1 MNPRRL
7 TLQNVGRFETFDL
20 ELHDGCTALLGGN
33 GAGKSTVLNAI
44 EAALFA
50 NGGRDLG
57 AMLAPFGDRLEITLW
72 FEHRGRDYR
81 VRRGMKRGGSA
92 TLDLEQY
99 VLHPDAV
106 GAQEDGGW
114 IPLTREST
122 AATQAELERLLGL
135 TRRAFRSSSF
145 LAQREANAFL
155 KATAG
160 DKKQILGEMLDG
172 PGLWPRLAKLAGQD
186 AARVEAEIAGDLQR
200 IQEREEIAAREPEI
214 LTLHGQALILNDAA
228 SDGLDD
234 AESVL
239 EAAQAAMQANAAAA
253 ERHKA
258 AVAAHRTAEME
269 RARAM
274 TELQAAQGFADKLE
288 PARKQLAELEERA
301 ARIPYLEKWVDEQ
314 KVARSDR
321 DLAAAQ
327 RQAGMNAAASLDL
340 EAQRIRR
347 EGVLLGEEQTR
358 RTDQLAALRHA
369 EDGHATCDRCRQ
381 TLGVEARAAAIAS
394 LTAEI
399 DAAEKTIAAKA
410 VESRLAD
417 QRHRDAIAE
426 FEAIIVPGL
435 PTVTVDHTVE
445 LAAARQAAEQRG
457 TVATLIAG
465 YEEHALALDALTANL
480 AGAAATLLQR
490 TDELE
495 QASAGMGDTAQ
506 LDQTV
511 TEARTTVTARRSALD
526 EAKAAVVRV
535 EEQLA
540 RVRQAATELE
550 ALRARINEK
559 QSELELYRISERS
572 RSRDGIPTLIAENA
586 LGQIEADTNWALE
599 HLPTQDGAVFR
610 ATYITQR
617 EQKSVEHLKE
627 TLEVVITAP
636 DYEQRSESLS
646 GGEETRVA
654 LAIGFALAARIGAS
668 SFLAADE
675 LPYLDDLGEEAVVE
689 LLKAAV
695 ARGMFTKILVVSHS
709 PNVRDAFDQ
718 VIEIEKQ
725 DGVSRVAGA
734 RVEVPA

>member
-1 MNPRRL
+1 MNPKRL
-7 TLQNVGRFETFDL
+7 TLSNTGRFETFDL
-20 ELHDGCTALLGGN
+20 ELHDGCTALLGPN

-81 VRRGMKRGGSA
+81 VRRGLKRNGSA
-92 TLDLEQY
+92 TLDLERIF
-99 VLHPDAV
+99 H
-106 GAQEDGGW
+106 GNDGTSGW
-114 IPLTREST
+114 EPLTRETT
-122 AATQAELERLLGL
+122 AATQALIEQTLGL

-239 EAAQAAMQANAAAA
+239 EAAQAAVQANAAAA

-269 RARAM
+269 RARAV
-274 TELQAAQGFADKLE
+274 TELQAAQGFADKLL
-288 PARKQLAELEERA
+288 PARSELAYLDVKA
-301 ARIPYLEKWVDEQ
+301 ARIPELERLVDERKWNVSQQDLTRSQ
-314 KVARSDR
+314 K
-321 DLAAAQ
+321 AAAEKKADALK
-327 RQAGMNAAASLDL
+327 RNAD
-340 EAQRIRR
+340 RIVD
-347 EGVLLGEEQTR
+347 EGTRLGE
-358 RTDQLAALRHA
+358 QLLALCARLA
-369 EDGHATCDRCRQ
+369 TLKEAGAGHETCDRCSQ
-381 TLGVEARAAAIAS
+381 QLGAEALTAS
-394 LTAEI
+394 IKSLDAEI
-399 DAAEKTIAAKA
+399 DTVEEQIKAKVIENETAERLAAEALAEAQAIVVPDLPAVTNDYAA
-410 VESRLAD
+410 EL
-417 QRHRDAIAE
+417 
-426 FEAIIVPGL
+426 
-435 PTVTVDHTVE
+435 VTT
-445 LAAARQAAEQRG
+445 RQAAEQRG
-457 TVATLIAG
+457 TVATLISG

-480 AGAAATLLQR
+480 AGAAATLRQR

-495 QASAGMGDTAQ
+495 QARAGMGDVAALEQ
-506 LDQTV
+506 AV
-511 TEARTTVTARRSALD
+511 TEARATVVGRRSTLD

-540 RVRQAATELE
+540 RVREAAKELE
-550 ALRARINEK
+550 ALRARINER
-559 QSELELYRISERS
+559 QSELELYRLSERS

-718 VIEIEKQ
+718 VVEIEKL

>member
-1 MNPRRL
+1 MNPKRL
-7 TLQNVGRFETFDL
+7 TLSNTGRFETFDL
-20 ELHDGCTALLGGN
+20 ELHDGCTALLGPN

-57 AMLAPFGDRLEITLW
+57 TLISPWEGRLEILLR
-72 FEHRGRDYR
+72 FEHRGREYR
-81 VRRGMKRGGSA
+81 VRRGYKRNGSA
-92 TLDLEQY
+92 TLDLE
-99 VLHPDAV
+99 LL
-106 GAQEDGGW
+106 DGDEW
-114 IPLTREST
+114 VPQTRETT
-122 AATQAELERLLGL
+122 AATQALIESTLGL

-155 KATAG
+155 KATPA
-160 DKKQILGEMLDG
+160 DKKSTLGEILDG
-172 PGLWPRLAKLAGQD
+172 SGLWPRLAKLAGQD
-186 AARVEAEIAGDLQR
+186 ASRVEQEIAGDLQR

-239 EAAQAAMQANAAAA
+239 EAAQAAVQANATRYERYQAA
-253 ERHKA
+253 R
-258 AVAAHRTAEME
+258 AAHRTAEME

-274 TELQAAQGFADKLE
+274 TELEAAQGFTAKLE
-288 PARKQLAELEERA
+288 PARAQLAELEFMA
-301 ARIPYLEKWVDEQ
+301 ARIPELERIVEETRQ
-314 KVARSDR
+314 ARQLAESAQR
-321 DLAAAQ
+321 DLA
-327 RQAGMNAAASLDL
+327 
-340 EAQRIRR
+340 
-347 EGVLLGEEQTR
+347 
-358 RTDQLAALRHA
+358 
-369 EDGHATCDRCRQ
+369 
-381 TLGVEARAAAIAS
+381 EARAAVS
-394 LTAEI
+394 RQNTRVLDLERDHDLT
-399 DAAEKTIAAKA
+399 DDK
-410 VESRLAD
+410 
-417 QRHRDAIAE
+417 RDAIALRVLHLNRTQDGTE
-426 FEAIIVPGL
+426 RCDRCEQLLGSEAKSAAIANL
-435 PTVTVDHTVE
+435 QAEHEELTQQLALK
-445 LAAARQAAEQRG
+445 LAAVKEATALCDSLDEAARAIVVPVVPLAGDSEVDLRECRQAAEKRG
-457 TVATLIAG
+457 TVALLIQG
-465 YEEHALALDALTANL
+465 YEEHKLSIDPLTENL
-480 AGAAATLLQR
+480 SAAAATLLQK
-490 TDELE
+490 TAELAE
-495 QASAGMGDTAQ
+495 TAEGMQDAGT
-506 LDQTV
+506 LDQAVAAARSTV
-511 TEARTTVTARRSALD
+511 ITRRAALD

-559 QSELELYRISERS
+559 QSELELLRLSERS

-718 VIEIEKQ
+718 VVEIEKQ
-725 DGVSRVAGA
+725 DGVSRIAGD
-734 RVEVPA
+734 RMEVPA